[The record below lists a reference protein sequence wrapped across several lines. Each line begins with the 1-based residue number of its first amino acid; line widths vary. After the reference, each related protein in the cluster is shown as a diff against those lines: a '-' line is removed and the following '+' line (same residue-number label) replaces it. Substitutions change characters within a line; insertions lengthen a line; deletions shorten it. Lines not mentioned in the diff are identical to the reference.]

1 VARPTHPKSLFIWMN
16 GELVGTWSHRANR
29 PQQLTYANQWLA
41 STRARP
47 LSLSMPLGPIG
58 TIYRGSLVERYFE
71 NLLPDSKTIR
81 QRLRQRFAAKSDGAF
96 DLLTE
101 IGRDCV
107 GAIQLTIENE
117 APKNVR
123 KIDGAP
129 LNDAAIAELLRNTT
143 SATALGHDVHEDEF
157 RISLAGAQ
165 EKTALLRSDSKWF
178 RPLGATPTTHILKL
192 PIGEGNRGTDLTRSV
207 ENEWLCSQILS
218 AFGIAT
224 AKCWMDQFEEQRVL
238 VVERFDRRLA
248 DNRRWIMR
256 LPQED
261 LAQATGTEREQK
273 YEADGGPGI
282 EQIMTL
288 LLGSAKSDA
297 DRLDF
302 FRTQILFWCLCAI
315 DGHAKN
321 FSIFLAPQGRYHLT
335 PRYDV
340 LSAFPVLGK
349 KAGQLSPH
357 KIKMAMSVPSE
368 KRKHYNWDSIVFRHW
383 QHLAKRCGVAGQFD
397 SLVAE
402 LRAATPEIIA
412 RVGALLP
419 KGFPS
424 SVADPILEGLL
435 ASTKKLALA

>member
-1 VARPTHPKSLFIWMN
+1 VMRPSAPKSLFIWMN
-16 GELVGTWSHRANR
+16 GELVGEWSHRASH
-29 PQQLTYANQWLA
+29 PQQLTYADQWPA
-41 STRARP
+41 SPRARP
-47 LSLSMPLGPIG
+47 LSLSMPLGPVG
-58 TIYRGSLVERYFE
+58 TVYRGPLVERYFE
-71 NLLPDSKTIR
+71 NLLPDSKAIR
-81 QRLRQRFAAKSDGAF
+81 QRLRQRFAAKSEKAF

-123 KIDGAP
+123 KIEAEP
-129 LNDAAIAELLRNTT
+129 VNNAAIAELLRNTT
-143 SATALGHDVHEDEF
+143 SATALGRDVYEDEF
-157 RISLAGAQ
+157 RISLSGAQ
-165 EKTALLRSDSKWF
+165 EKTALLQMDGKWF

-192 PIGEGNRGTDLTRSV
+192 PIGEGNRGIDLTQSV
-207 ENEWLCSQILS
+207 ENEWLCAQILT
-218 AFGIAT
+218 AYGIAS
-224 AKCWMDQFEEQRVL
+224 AKCWMDRFEEQRVL

-288 LLGSAKSDA
+288 LLGSVNSNS

-302 FRTQILFWCLCAI
+302 FRTQILFWCLCAL

-321 FSIFLAPQGRYHLT
+321 FSIFLAPQGRYSLT

-349 KAGQLSPH
+349 KSGQLSPH
-357 KIKMAMSVPSE
+357 KVKMAMAIPSE
-368 KRKHYNWDSIVFRHW
+368 KRRHYNWDSIVYRHW
-383 QHLAKRCGVAGQFD
+383 QYLAKRCGIADQLERLITELKDTTPAVI
-397 SLVAE
+397 AE
-402 LRAATPEIIA
+402 LEL
-412 RVGALLP
+412 LLP
-419 KGFPS
+419 KEFPA
-424 SVADPILEGLL
+424 SVADPILKGLL
-435 ASTKKLALA
+435 ASTQKLGAT

>member
-1 VARPTHPKSLFIWMN
+1 VARPATPKSLFIWMN
-16 GELVGTWSHRANR
+16 GEPVGEWSYRTNH

-41 STRARP
+41 SPRARP
-47 LSLSMPLGPIG
+47 LSLSMPLGPVG
-58 TIYRGSLVERYFE
+58 TVYRGPLVERYFD

-81 QRLRQRFAAKSDGAF
+81 QRLRQRFGAKSDKAY
-96 DLLTE
+96 DLLAE
-101 IGRDCV
+101 IGRDCA
-107 GAIQLTIENE
+107 GAIQLTIDNE

-123 KIDGAP
+123 KIEAAP
-129 LNDAAIAELLRNTT
+129 LDNVAIAELLRNTT
-143 SATALGHDVHEDEF
+143 SATALGRGVDEDEL

-165 EKTALLRSDSKWF
+165 EKTALLRMDGNWF

-192 PIGEGNRGTDLTRSV
+192 PIGEGNRGIDLTRSV
-207 ENEWLCSQILS
+207 ENEWLCAQILS
-218 AFGIAT
+218 AYGVAT
-224 AKCWMDQFEEQRVL
+224 ANCWMDHFEEQRVL

-248 DNRRWIMR
+248 DTGRWIMR

-261 LAQATGTEREQK
+261 LAQATGTDREQK

-288 LLGSAKSDA
+288 LLGSTKPEH

-321 FSIFLAPQGRYHLT
+321 FSFFLAAQGRYYLT

-357 KIKMAMSVPSE
+357 KVKMAMAVPSE
-368 KRKHYNWDSIVFRHW
+368 KRRHYNWDSIVYRYW
-383 QHLAKRCGVAGQFD
+383 QYLAKRCGIAD
-397 SLVAE
+397 RLDALVGE
-402 LRAATPEIIA
+402 LKAATPAVIA
-412 RVGALLP
+412 RAESLLP
-419 KGFPS
+419 KEFPA
-424 SVADPILEGLL
+424 SVADPILKGLL
-435 ASTKKLALA
+435 ASMQRFAA